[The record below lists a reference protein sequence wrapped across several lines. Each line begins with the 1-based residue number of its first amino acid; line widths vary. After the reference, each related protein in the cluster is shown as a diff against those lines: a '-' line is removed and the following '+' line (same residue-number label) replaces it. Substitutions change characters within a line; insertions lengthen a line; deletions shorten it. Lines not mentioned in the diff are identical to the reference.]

1 MLKRTTIRNWTILLG
16 STMTVLAAATIAPA
30 LPEMSRFF
38 KDAPNADF
46 LVRLVLTIPGLTIA
60 ISAPFVGILL
70 DRWGRRPVLILSV
83 LLYGLTGPSGF
94 FLDTLPAILIGRA
107 LLGFAVAGILSGF
120 TTLIADY
127 FSGEKR
133 NQFMGF
139 QASVMAFGGVVFL
152 LLGGVLA
159 DIGWR
164 YPFLI
169 YLFAVVIFPGV
180 LFAIDEPKIL
190 TSSDQKAVSDSSTTS
205 NLKSIA
211 LIYSI
216 GFVYMVVFFLVPV
229 QLPFFLTTLTGVSN
243 SMVGIALASQAL
255 MAAIISLQYQRF
267 KARFSLSF
275 QTIASLIFLSVS
287 VGYFIIGS
295 SISFLPVV
303 LGLLFSGIG
312 LGLMLPNI
320 NLWLVSVIPAAI
332 RGRAI
337 GGMTSLVF
345 LGQFLSPIISQPIAQ
360 RLGLPGTFVVGS
372 GAMLFVALVLYI
384 GGRLVNP
391 KNAQ

>member
-16 STMTVLAAATIAPA
+16 STMTVLAASTIAPA

-38 KDAPNADF
+38 KDAPNSDF

-169 YLFAVVIFPGV
+169 YLFAVLILPGV
-180 LFAIDEPKIL
+180 LFAIDEPKIQPATGQKGKP
-190 TSSDQKAVSDSSTTS
+190 TSF
-205 NLKSIA
+205 NLKSVA

-216 GFVYMVVFFLVPV
+216 GFVFMMVFFLVPV
-229 QLPFFLTTLTGVSN
+229 QLPFLL
-243 SMVGIALASQAL
+243 
-255 MAAIISLQYQRF
+255 ISL
-267 KARFSLSF
+267 
-275 QTIASLIFLSVS
+275 
-287 VGYFIIGS
+287 
-295 SISFLPVV
+295 
-303 LGLLFSGIG
+303 
-312 LGLMLPNI
+312 
-320 NLWLVSVIPAAI
+320 
-332 RGRAI
+332 
-337 GGMTSLVF
+337 
-345 LGQFLSPIISQPIAQ
+345 
-360 RLGLPGTFVVGS
+360 
-372 GAMLFVALVLYI
+372 
-384 GGRLVNP
+384 
-391 KNAQ
+391 